1 MREIGEGMKRIFH
14 LMEESD
20 LIQPVLNSDL
30 TSFTVTLFNKS
41 VFTDQQRAWL
51 SMFEAYNLS
60 GKQQRIVAAG
70 MNGREL
76 SRSDIEQAM
85 NTRDL
90 DTYNR
95 EVTYLRNAGILEL
108 TKSPSTRSALAKRKG
123 QPRKKIPCFKVK
135 DPREQIRQIKDRDT
149 LKKIAVF
156 GLPLDI
162 TEKDLIDFFG
172 VYGYVEDVEVPMP
185 RDDFRTMFAFV
196 TFSNSSTTLD
206 LVSGNQMLVMRGYP
220 LTIKIHR
227 ISI

>member
-1 MREIGEGMKRIFH
+1 
-14 LMEESD
+14 
-20 LIQPVLNSDL
+20 
-30 TSFTVTLFNKS
+30 
-41 VFTDQQRAWL
+41 
-51 SMFEAYNLS
+51 
-60 GKQQRIVAAG
+60 
-70 MNGREL
+70 
-76 SRSDIEQAM
+76 M

-95 EVTYLRNAGILEL
+95 EVTYFQTQGILEL

-123 QPRKKIPCFKVK
+123 QPRKKIPRFKVK

-162 TEKDLIDFFG
+162 TQKRSAIDLFG

-185 RDDFRTMFAFV
+185 RYDFRTMFAFV